1 MESYGSFEQETSG
14 KISKR
19 RQISIEEAIEDAGF
33 GSRHVLSLVAVSFLV
48 SSFYTKLE
56 EVNVLGQKLLC
67 IWNLTGYEEAILTS
81 SFFSGAIFGA
91 MLWGKFSDVYGKMF
105 KYRLVVTNQQW
116 SNCCFCAFFSFF
128 RGDKNMFFFAKK
140 RRFFLLFNCLC
151 LTI

>member
-116 SNCCFCAFFSFF
+116 SNCCFCASFSVFF

-140 RRFFLLFNCLC
+140 RRFFVFFVA
-151 LTI
+151 